1 MLKQCDMTT
10 QASCVLETISK
21 SDWQTVTS
29 NFKSNWAK

>member
-21 SDWQTVTS
+21 MIGKQYKQ
-29 NFKSNWAK
+29 FQIKLG